1 MTPTVFDCHDG
12 HKANGQNVNYSQ
24 ADRLPGHPDGSAD
37 IQCKHENKILSI
49 INSAPLRLRI
59 RR

>member
-37 IQCKHENKILSI
+37 TRS
-49 INSAPLRLRI
+49 P
-59 RR
+59 RRQHGYSVQAQKSEF